1 MVSANPSKSRKIENG
16 SPPNEESPSKK
27 VPPPPKRWRPPN
39 SGLSN
44 PEKFDPSRS
53 FENDGHLAAELPKR
67 VRSIF
72 ASTRLAEIAEPLARE
87 AGSAN
92 LRSEPA
98 NPRVDAH
105 MGAAFRENDENP
117 ELLAG
122 IWRLCPP
129 QLLSPLPCQEFSEPR
144 AAVKEEL
151 PRFPNECHCA
161 SPAKVDN
168 PRAVMAEELTRFP
181 NERHPE

>member
-1 MVSANPSKSRKIENG
+1 
-16 SPPNEESPSKK
+16 
-27 VPPPPKRWRPPN
+27 
-39 SGLSN
+39 
-44 PEKFDPSRS
+44 
-53 FENDGHLAAELPKR
+53 
-67 VRSIF
+67 
-72 ASTRLAEIAEPLARE
+72 
-87 AGSAN
+87 
-92 LRSEPA
+92 
-98 NPRVDAH
+98 

-129 QLLSPLPCQEFSEPR
+129 QLLSPPPCQEFSEPR

-161 SPAKVDN
+161 SLAKVDD